1 MSLLSTILAFA
12 GGVVAGPAAEKLVHK
27 AMDMLNDPQTG
38 GLSGLVESFRQKGLD
53 DSISSWI
60 GTGENRAVSAE
71 QVQQALGEAKVQQ
84 VAQSIGTSS
93 QEASSGL
100 AALLP
105 QLIDKLTPDGKLP
118 EGGHVDQALAALK
131 NKLMA

>member
-1 MSLLSTILAFA
+1 MSLLSTILNLAS
-12 GGVVAGPAAEKLVHK
+12 GVVTGPVAEKLVPK
-27 AMDMLNDPQTG
+27 AMAMLNDPQTG
-38 GLSGLVESFRQKGLD
+38 GLSGLVESFQQKGLGD
-53 DSISSWI
+53 LVSSWI

-84 VAQSIGTSS
+84 VAQSAGISS
-93 QEASSGL
+93 QECCSGL

-105 QLIDKLTPDGKLP
+105 QLMDKLTPDGKLP
-118 EGGHVDQALAALK
+118 EAGLVDQALAALK

>member
-12 GGVVAGPAAEKLVHK
+12 SGVVTGPAAEKLVHK
-27 AMDMLNDPQTG
+27 AMDMLNDPETG
-38 GLSGLVESFRQKGLD
+38 GLSGLVESFRQKGLGD
-53 DSISSWI
+53 LVSSWI

-84 VAQSIGTSS
+84 VAQSTGISS

-105 QLIDKLTPDGKLP
+105 QIIDKLTPDGKLP
-118 EGGHVDQALAALK
+118 EGGLVDQALAALK
-131 NKLMA
+131 NKLTA

>member
-1 MSLLSTILAFA
+1 MSILSTIVSFA
-12 GGVVAGPAAEKLVHK
+12 SGVVAGPVAEKLVHQ
-27 AMDMLNDPQTG
+27 AMHMLNDPQTG
-38 GLSGLVESFRQKGLD
+38 GLSGLVEGFRQKGLGD
-53 DSISSWI
+53 LVSSWI
-60 GTGENRAVSAE
+60 GTGENRAVSGE
-71 QVQQALGEAKVQQ
+71 QLQEALGEAKVQQ
-84 VAQSIGTSS
+84 VAQSVGISS

-118 EGGHVDQALAALK
+118 EGGLVDQALAALK